1 MARKLNIFLFA
12 ALAAVA
18 MLQSSAVATT
28 FFVGDSANWVIPS
41 SPNFYSNWAAN
52 KTFKVGDILVFN
64 FVSTQHNVA
73 EVTKANYD
81 ACNGASPIS
90 IQTSS
95 PVNITLQKTG
105 EHYYI
110 CTVGSHCS
118 AGQKLDINVTGA
130 SSPAPQP
137 SSPSPSSSPS
147 PVPARTPAPAPKT
160 SSPSPVPAPALTP
173 EPSSTPSPSAAS
185 PPPSGT
191 PTSPSPKTSSPSPV
205 PAPALAPEPSSTPSP
220 STASPPP
227 SGTPTS
233 PSPGDSTTSSPPPP
247 PSNSGANS
255 LGVAGLS
262 ATFLSLVALA
272 L

>member
-1 MARKLNIFLFA
+1 MARKLNIILFA

-28 FFVGDSANWVIPS
+28 FFVGDSTNWVIPS

-52 KTFKVGDILVFN
+52 KTFKIGDILVFN

-95 PVNITLQKTG
+95 PVNITLQKAG

-147 PVPARTPAPAPKT
+147 PVPARAPAPA
-160 SSPSPVPAPALTP
+160 
-173 EPSSTPSPSAAS
+173 
-185 PPPSGT
+185 
-191 PTSPSPKTSSPSPV
+191 PKTSSPSPV

-233 PSPGDSTTSSPPPP
+233 PSPSTASPPPSGTPASPSPGDSTTSSPPPP
-247 PSNSGANS
+247 PNNSGANS

-262 ATFLSLVALA
+262 ATFLSLMALA